1 MISLVHEVVMETKI
15 YGTIYMYMYMYM
27 YKVVMETKPIFILLK
42 Q

>member
-15 YGTIYMYMYMYM
+15 YGTIYMYMYMY
-27 YKVVMETKPIFILLK
+27 KVVMETKPIFILLK